1 MSVTDWIT
9 ALSSLALAVC
19 AVITVQGTWEL
30 LYLQGRVTDLERRIN
45 DMNQE
50 LAVARRDVANLSAA
64 GTNTQ
69 TQLRRAERLAD
80 FADAVLGPPGSS
92 ERG

>member
-1 MSVTDWIT
+1 MLRKVVAD
-9 ALSSLALAVC
+9 LSTKT
-19 AVITVQGTWEL
+19 INPTQEL
-30 LYLQGRVTDLERRIN
+30 LYLRGRVTDLERRIN

-50 LAVARRDVANLSAA
+50 LAVARRDVANLNAA

-69 TQLRRAERLAD
+69 TQLRWAERLAD